1 MTPKLK
7 RLIHL
12 RISWLYVHQCSG
24 KKKSVNGDEK
34 DDHYLVL
41 RARTENIKI
50 LRFIHKYL
58 DERSV
63 ILLLVFL
70 YKEILQITTS
80 QELEPIDI

>member
-24 KKKSVNGDEK
+24 KKKKTVNDDEK

-41 RARTENIKI
+41 GARTENIKI

-63 ILLLVFL
+63 ILLLLFL
-70 YKEILQITTS
+70 YKEIL
-80 QELEPIDI
+80 